1 MRVNAESGEESVIK
15 FYIKDPLRGVGK
27 VKDKVFIQNDKVVVQ
42 RNCGQREYVEGDFEA
57 YVTDRNTTVY
67 PLDEPFIEEAV
78 YSGIK
83 LSQNIWEK
91 STLFFDTNIPST
103 ANISY
108 SVSTPILDQVAEVSS
123 VTDDQDALIIDMA
136 TQIAVL
142 NMTM

>member
-1 MRVNAESGEESVIK
+1 M
-15 FYIKDPLRGVGK
+15 
-27 VKDKVFIQNDKVVVQ
+27 
-42 RNCGQREYVEGDFEA
+42 
-57 YVTDRNTTVY
+57 
-67 PLDEPFIEEAV
+67 
-78 YSGIK
+78 YSGIR

-123 VTDDQDALIIDMA
+123 ITDDQDALIIDMA
-136 TQIAVL
+136 TQLAVL